1 MGSLRLDRPL
11 WIYGLILAGALFV
24 VNLLSTIASALVPSV
39 VLFTLVNGAACCWR
53 RASGAVFFRE
63 RLTAKS
69 LAGVALGAA
78 ALIIINTL

>member
-39 VLFTLVNGAACCWR
+39 VLFTLVNGGGMLLAAGI
-53 RASGAVFFRE
+53 GAVFFRE

-69 LAGVALGAA
+69 LAGVALGAM